1 MFRKDAFTTNISA
14 LFNLVRKAFKNR
26 CSAFQKRIWNHRRY
40 TSVTHIYI
48 YRKFLKVTCCD
59 QISILLVTI
68 FFCFHDIQ
76 YILLEYITVSHFYF
90 LIPLRYNKNIV
101 ANVMWPLTYIVWKK
115 YLCFIFAV
123 LEKIYYRIKF
133 VGFMLFSSI
142 LLRCGHQKN
151 GLLKQKIRGSMK
163 PILWDLNLCFDS
175 FLCPLWW
182 RINEQLN

>member
-1 MFRKDAFTTNISA
+1 MLYMYVCQCFVFWCVWKVSELQMIF
-14 LFNLVRKAFKNR
+14 F
-26 CSAFQKRIWNHRRY
+26 

-101 ANVMWPLTYIVWKK
+101 GNVMWPLRYIVLKK

-133 VGFMLFSSI
+133 VGFMLLALQS
-142 LLRCGHQKN
+142 LLLNYWGET
-151 GLLKQKIRGSMK
+151 IRKMVFCNKKSEEEWNQYSG
-163 PILWDLNLCFDS
+163 I
-175 FLCPLWW
+175 
-182 RINEQLN
+182 RIYVLTPSYVPFGGE

>member
-1 MFRKDAFTTNISA
+1 M
-14 LFNLVRKAFKNR
+14 
-26 CSAFQKRIWNHRRY
+26 
-40 TSVTHIYI
+40 
-48 YRKFLKVTCCD
+48 CD

-101 ANVMWPLTYIVWKK
+101 GNVMWPLTYIEWKK

-133 VGFMLFSSI
+133 VGFMLSSSK
-142 LLRCGHQKN
+142 LLRWDHQKN
-151 GLLKQKIRGSMK
+151 GLLQQKIRGRMK

-175 FLCPLWW
+175 FICPFWW
-182 RINEQLN
+182 RINEQLNYRLLRHIVFLKTTFCAFLMPIQVFWGKIWEWQGNRHF